1 MVEKS
6 EASFRKLLRD
16 MSDSQ
21 VRQYYRDLEWTAFP
35 VLIIREYQKRFNAK
49 NSKKIID
56 RLKTQTEV
64 AKQQS
69 DVLRKIAT
77 SKGGEISS
85 KLIRQASDTV
95 SSGITSAK
103 KMTYNPEK
111 SLEILEKLA
120 ALNKK
125 GVISNK
131 EFQDKK
137 REILKKI

>member
-6 EASFRKLLRD
+6 EASFRKLLKD

-21 VRQYYRDLEWTAFP
+21 VRKYYKDLEWTAFP
-35 VLIIREYQKRFNAK
+35 VLIMNEYQKRFNAQ
-49 NSKKIID
+49 NSKKVID
-56 RLKTQTEV
+56 KLRVQTEI

-85 KLIRQASDTV
+85 RLIRQASDTL
-95 SSGITSAK
+95 SSGVSTAK
-103 KMTYNPEK
+103 KMAYSPEK
-111 SLEILEKLA
+111 SLELLEKLA

-125 GVISNK
+125 GIISNK

-137 REILKKI
+137 KEILKKV

>member
-6 EASFRKLLRD
+6 EASFRKLLKG

-21 VRQYYRDLEWTAFP
+21 VRRYYKDLEWTAFP
-35 VLIIREYQKRFNAK
+35 VLIMKEYQKRFNAE
-49 NSKKIID
+49 NSKRVIDKLKI
-56 RLKTQTEV
+56 QTEI

-77 SKGGEISS
+77 SKGGELSS
-85 KLIRQASDTV
+85 KLIKQATDTL
-95 SSGITSAK
+95 SSGVSTAK
-103 KMTYNPEK
+103 KITYSPEK
-111 SLEILEKLA
+111 SLELLEKLA

-125 GVISNK
+125 GIISNR

-137 REILKKI
+137 KEILKKV